1 MNYLISELCPQ
12 GKLIIN
18 YKVDRLL
25 SLWQALYPNIWV
37 TPGSSEDGS
46 FTIESGQTVNNNSN
60 LTPFHSDDANFVNS
74 ETCRSVNKFGYTYPE
89 INLPFASPEELK
101 DHVTKA
107 VLELYGPD
115 SVFDSNAVAATQS
128 LASGKT
134 PIERRSLSS
143 ESNPSNREFLL
154 YEATSHWEYNY

>member
-1 MNYLISELCPQ
+1 M
-12 GKLIIN
+12 LIIN

-37 TPGSSEDGS
+37 TPGSSEGGS

-115 SVFDSNAVAATQS
+115 SMFDSNAVGATQS

-143 ESNPSNREFLL
+143 ENNPSNREFLL
-154 YEATSHWEYNY
+154 YEVVSHWEYNY

>member
-1 MNYLISELCPQ
+1 M
-12 GKLIIN
+12 LIIN

-46 FTIESGQTVNNNSN
+46 FTIEPGQTVNNYSD
-60 LTPFHSDDANFVNS
+60 LTPFHSDDINFINS
-74 ETCRSVNKFGYTYPE
+74 ETCRSVNDFGYTYPE
-89 INLPFASPEELK
+89 INLPYASPEELK

-107 VLELYGPD
+107 ILDLYGPI
-115 SVFDSNAVAATQS
+115 FDFNITATTQS
-128 LASGKT
+128 LAGGKT
-134 PIERRSLSS
+134 PIAGKPLSS
-143 ESNPSNREFLL
+143 GNNPSNREFLL

>member
-37 TPGSSEDGS
+37 TPGSSESGS
-46 FTIESGQTVNNNSN
+46 FTIEPGQTVNNYSA
-60 LTPFHSDDANFVNS
+60 LTPFHSDDINFVNS
-74 ETCRSVNKFGYTYPE
+74 ETCRNVNDFGYTYPE
-89 INLPFASPEELK
+89 INLPYASPEELK

-107 VLELYGPD
+107 VLKLYGPGPM
-115 SVFDSNAVAATQS
+115 FDFSAAATAQI
-128 LASGKT
+128 LAGGKT
-134 PIERRSLSS
+134 PIEGELLSS
-143 ESNPSNREFLL
+143 GNNPSNREFLL

>member
-12 GKLIIN
+12 NTLIIN

-37 TPGSSEDGS
+37 TPGSSEGGS
-46 FTIESGQTVNNNSN
+46 FTIEPGQTVNNYSA
-60 LTPFHSDDANFVNS
+60 LTPFHSDDINFVNS
-74 ETCRSVNKFGYTYPE
+74 ETCRNVNDFGYTYPE

-107 VLELYGPD
+107 VLKLYGPI
-115 SVFDSNAVAATQS
+115 FDSDNNDLTLM

-134 PIERRSLSS
+134 PVEGEPLSS
-143 ESNPSNREFLL
+143 GNNPPNREFLL
-154 YEATSHWEYNY
+154 YEATPHREYNY

>member
-12 GKLIIN
+12 NTLIIN

-37 TPGSSEDGS
+37 TPGSSEEGS
-46 FTIESGQTVNNNSN
+46 FAIESGQTVNNYSA
-60 LTPFHSDDANFVNS
+60 LTPFHSDDDNFINS
-74 ETCRSVNKFGYTYPE
+74 ETCRNVNDFGYTYPE

-101 DHVTKA
+101 DHVIKS
-107 VLELYGPD
+107 VWKLYGP
-115 SVFDSNAVAATQS
+115 VLMFDLDVAATTQP
-128 LASGKT
+128 LAGGKT
-134 PIERRSLSS
+134 PTEGEPLSS
-143 ESNPSNREFLL
+143 ENNPSNREFLL